1 VDKGFAWP
9 KDQKVAVTE
18 FYVTPGDVGVSIGTD
33 MSKYHATVFDL
44 LKESA
49 FSFVTA
55 WGLRPD
61 EKDKSTDPWSHFGGL
76 GDSLVKWRGG
86 L

>member
-1 VDKGFAWP
+1 MAEIDHGESGAKCSMRDSMWP
-9 KDQKVAVTE
+9 KRQ
-18 FYVTPGDVGVSIGTD
+18 VGIL
-33 MSKYHATVFDL
+33 VF
-44 LKESA
+44 KQ
-49 FSFVTA
+49 
-55 WGLRPD
+55 PD